1 MSDRVDLL
9 NRADHS
15 STSPFLLC
23 NIVARRARQMA
34 TTRSVSVS
42 PELINLVFAEYFE
55 GRIRCE
61 VSGPGPGRAFPGVNV
76 VKRADRKHPVA
87 AATASASERVLE
99 PVASG

>member
-1 MSDRVDLL
+1 MSHRVDLL
-9 NRADHS
+9 NRADPS

-34 TTRSVSVS
+34 TARSVSVS

-76 VKRADRKHPVA
+76 VKRPDRKHPVA
-87 AATASASERVLE
+87 APTTPPSERVLQ
-99 PVASG
+99 PLMPG